1 MNIKEVFKMKDL
13 RKKIFFT
20 LFMLFIFRMG
30 AIIPIPGVDS
40 SVISS
45 MVEGN
50 NLLSLYNMMV
60 GGAFSNFTLFTLG
73 IGPYITAGII
83 MQLLTKAEIGN
94 LEDLS
99 KSGEVGRKKINAY
112 TKYLALFL
120 AVIQSVGITFGFV
133 INSLK
138 DSSPLSIIT
147 VILTLVAS
155 SMFLIWVS
163 DKITERGIGNGSSL
177 IIFFGIISRLPSETI
192 TIANNV
198 KENTI
203 NPWLLG
209 LVLLISLIVII
220 GVVFIQEG
228 IRKIP
233 VQYSK
238 QVSGR
243 KIYGG
248 QSSHIPLKINQA
260 GVMPVIFAS
269 SILALPQTIAI
280 FAGENVQNFVAKYL
294 SQNGEF
300 FWIHLLLEVFFIV
313 MFSYFATTL
322 SFSTEDIANN
332 LKNSGGFIPGIRP
345 GKPTENYLEK
355 ILKRLTLA
363 GAFFLSI
370 IVMIPAITG
379 QLSHI
384 YLSLTGTSLLI
395 VVGVALEIVRQL
407 KSNLIVRSYSTIFS
421 TK

>member
-45 MVEGN
+45 LVEGN

-83 MQLLTKAEIGN
+83 IQLLTKAEIGN

-99 KSGEVGRKKINAY
+99 KSGELGRKKINAY

-120 AVIQSVGITFGFV
+120 SLIQSVGITFGFV
-133 INSLK
+133 ISSLK
-138 DSSPLSIIT
+138 DNSALSITT

-177 IIFFGIISRLPSETI
+177 IIFFGIISRLPSEAINI
-192 TIANNV
+192 TNSV
-198 KENTI
+198 KENII

-209 LVLLISLIVII
+209 LVLIISLLVII

-228 IRKIP
+228 VRKIP
-233 VQYSK
+233 IQYSK

-243 KIYGG
+243 KTYGG

-345 GKPTENYLEK
+345 GKPTEQYLEK

-379 QLSHI
+379 QMSNI

-407 KSNLIVRSYSTIFS
+407 KSNLIVRSYSSIFS
-421 TK
+421 IK

>member
-1 MNIKEVFKMKDL
+1 MSIKEVFKMKDL

-20 LFMLFIFRMG
+20 LFMLFVFRMG
-30 AIIPIPGVDS
+30 AMIPVPGVDS

-45 MVEGN
+45 MVQEN
-50 NLLSLYNMMV
+50 SLLSLYNMMV
-60 GGAFSNFTLFTLG
+60 GGAFSNFTLFALG

-94 LEDLS
+94 LDDLS

-120 AVIQSVGITFGFV
+120 ALVQSVGMTFGFV
-133 INSLK
+133 INALK
-138 DSSPLSIIT
+138 DSSPISIAS
-147 VILTLVAS
+147 VILTLMAS

-177 IIFFGIISRLPSETI
+177 IIFFGIISRLPSEALNI
-192 TIANNV
+192 VDMV
-198 KENTI
+198 KKNTI
-203 NPWLLG
+203 NPWLLA
-209 LVLLISLIVII
+209 LVLGVSLIVII

-228 IRKIP
+228 VRKIP
-233 VQYSK
+233 VQYAK
-238 QVSGR
+238 KVVGR
-243 KIYGG
+243 KTYGG
-248 QSSHIPLKINQA
+248 QNSHIPMKINQS

-269 SILALPQTIAI
+269 SILALPQT
-280 FAGENVQNFVAKYL
+280 FAMFMGANAQNFVAKYL
-294 SQNGEF
+294 SPNGEF
-300 FWIHLLLEVFFIV
+300 FYIYLLLEVFFIV
-313 MFSYFATTL
+313 LFSYFSTTL

-345 GKPTENYLEK
+345 GKPTEEYLNK

-370 IVMIPAITG
+370 IVMVPAITG
-379 QLSHI
+379 KLSNI
-384 YLSLTGTSLLI
+384 YLTLTGTSLLI

-407 KSNLIVRSYSTIFS
+407 KSNLIVRNYSSIFS
-421 TK
+421 KK

>member
-1 MNIKEVFKMKDL
+1 MSIKEVFKIKDL

-30 AIIPIPGVDS
+30 AVIPIPGVDS

-45 MVEGN
+45 MVEEN
-50 NLLSLYNMMV
+50 SLLSIYNMMV
-60 GGAFSNFTLFTLG
+60 GGAFSSFTLFALG

-83 MQLLTKAEIGN
+83 IQLLTKAEIGN

-99 KSGEVGRKKINAY
+99 KSGELGRKKINTY
-112 TKYLALFL
+112 TKVLALFL
-120 AVIQSVGITFGFV
+120 GIVQSIGITYGFV
-133 INSLK
+133 INALK
-138 DSSPLSIIT
+138 DNSILSIVA
-147 VILTLVAS
+147 VIMTLVAS
-155 SMFLIWVS
+155 SMFLIWIS
-163 DKITERGIGNGSSL
+163 DKITEKGLGNGSSL
-177 IIFFGIISRLPSETI
+177 IIFFGIISRLPSEVI
-192 TIANNV
+192 SIVNSV

-203 NPWLLG
+203 NPWLLA
-209 LVLLISLIVII
+209 LVLLISLLVII

-228 IRKIP
+228 VRKIP

-238 QVSGR
+238 QVVGR
-243 KIYGG
+243 KTYGG
-248 QSSHIPLKINQA
+248 QSSHIPMKINQS

-269 SILALPQTIAI
+269 SILALPQTIAM
-280 FAGENVQNFVAKYL
+280 FVGGDVQNFVVKYL
-294 SQNGEF
+294 SPNGEY
-300 FWIHLLLEVFFIV
+300 FWIYLLLEVFFIV
-313 MFSYFATTL
+313 LFSYFATTL

-345 GKPTENYLEK
+345 GKPTEEYLEK

-379 QLSHI
+379 QLSNI
-384 YLSLTGTSLLI
+384 YLTLTGTSLLI

-407 KSNLIVRSYSTIFS
+407 KSNLIVRNYSSIFS
-421 TK
+421 NK

>member
-20 LFMLFIFRMG
+20 LSMLFIFRMG

-138 DSSPLSIIT
+138 DNSPLSIIT

-155 SMFLIWVS
+155 SMFLIWIS

-177 IIFFGIISRLPSETI
+177 IIFFGIISRLPSEAI

-209 LVLLISLIVII
+209 LVLLISLLVII

-228 IRKIP
+228 VRKIP

-379 QLSHI
+379 QLSNI

>member
-30 AIIPIPGVDS
+30 AIIPVPGVDS
-40 SVISS
+40 SIISS
-45 MVEGN
+45 MVEEN
-50 NLLSLYNMMV
+50 SLLSLYNMMV
-60 GGAFSNFTLFTLG
+60 GGAFSSFTLFALG

-112 TKYLALFL
+112 TKYLALLL
-120 AVIQSVGITFGFV
+120 ALIQAVGITFGFV

-138 DSSPLSIIT
+138 DNSTLSIAT
-147 VILTLVAS
+147 VILTLMAS
-155 SMFLIWVS
+155 SMFLIWIS
-163 DKITERGIGNGSSL
+163 DKITEKGLGNGSSL
-177 IIFFGIISRLPSETI
+177 IIFFGIISRLPNEVISI
-192 TIANNV
+192 VNSV

-203 NPWLLG
+203 NPWLLA
-209 LVLLISLIVII
+209 LVLLISLLVII

-228 IRKIP
+228 VRKIP

-238 QVSGR
+238 QVVGR
-243 KIYGG
+243 KTYGG
-248 QSSHIPLKINQA
+248 QSSHIPMKINQS

-269 SILALPQTIAI
+269 SILALPQTIAM
-280 FAGENVQNFVAKYL
+280 FVGGDVQNFVVKYL
-294 SQNGEF
+294 SPNGEY
-300 FWIHLLLEVFFIV
+300 FWIYLLLEVFFIV
-313 MFSYFATTL
+313 LFSYFATTL

-345 GKPTENYLEK
+345 GKPTEEYLEK

-379 QLSHI
+379 QLSNI
-384 YLSLTGTSLLI
+384 YLTLTGTSLLI

-407 KSNLIVRSYSTIFS
+407 KSNLIVRNYSSIFS
-421 TK
+421 NK

>member
-30 AIIPIPGVDS
+30 AIIPVPGVDS
-40 SVISS
+40 SIISS
-45 MVEGN
+45 MVEEN

-60 GGAFSNFTLFTLG
+60 GGAFSSFTLFALG

-112 TKYLALFL
+112 TKYLALLL
-120 AVIQSVGITFGFV
+120 ALIQAVGITFGFV

-138 DSSPLSIIT
+138 DNSTLSIAT
-147 VILTLVAS
+147 VILTLMAS
-155 SMFLIWVS
+155 SMFLIWIS
-163 DKITERGIGNGSSL
+163 DKITEKGLGNGSSL
-177 IIFFGIISRLPSETI
+177 IIFFGIISRLPSEVI
-192 TIANNV
+192 SIVNSV

-203 NPWLLG
+203 NPWLLA
-209 LVLLISLIVII
+209 LVLLISLLVII

-228 IRKIP
+228 VRKIP

-238 QVSGR
+238 QVVGR
-243 KIYGG
+243 KTYGG
-248 QSSHIPLKINQA
+248 QSSHIPMKINQS

-269 SILALPQTIAI
+269 SILALPQTIAM
-280 FAGENVQNFVAKYL
+280 FVGGDVQNFVVKYL
-294 SQNGEF
+294 SPNGEY
-300 FWIHLLLEVFFIV
+300 FWIYLLLEVFFIV
-313 MFSYFATTL
+313 LFSYFATTL

-345 GKPTENYLEK
+345 GKPTEEYLEK

-379 QLSHI
+379 QLSNI
-384 YLSLTGTSLLI
+384 YLTLTGTSLLI

-407 KSNLIVRSYSTIFS
+407 KSNLIVRNYSSIFS
-421 TK
+421 NK

>member
-30 AIIPIPGVDS
+30 AIIPVPGVDS
-40 SVISS
+40 SIISS
-45 MVEGN
+45 MVEEN
-50 NLLSLYNMMV
+50 SLLSLYNMMV
-60 GGAFSNFTLFTLG
+60 GGAFSSFTLFALG

-112 TKYLALFL
+112 TKYLALLL
-120 AVIQSVGITFGFV
+120 ALIQAVGITFGFV

-138 DSSPLSIIT
+138 DNSTLSIAT
-147 VILTLVAS
+147 VILTLMAS
-155 SMFLIWVS
+155 SMFLIWIS
-163 DKITERGIGNGSSL
+163 DKITEKGLGNGSSL
-177 IIFFGIISRLPSETI
+177 IIFFGIISRLPSEVI
-192 TIANNV
+192 SIVNSV

-203 NPWLLG
+203 NPWLLA
-209 LVLLISLIVII
+209 LVLLISLLVII

-228 IRKIP
+228 VRKIP

-238 QVSGR
+238 QVVGR
-243 KIYGG
+243 KTYGG
-248 QSSHIPLKINQA
+248 QSSHIPMKINQS

-269 SILALPQTIAI
+269 SILALPQTIAM
-280 FAGENVQNFVAKYL
+280 FVGGDVQNFVVKYL
-294 SQNGEF
+294 SPNGEY
-300 FWIHLLLEVFFIV
+300 FWIYLLLEVFFIV
-313 MFSYFATTL
+313 LFSYFATTL

-345 GKPTENYLEK
+345 GKPTEEYLEK

-379 QLSHI
+379 QLSNI
-384 YLSLTGTSLLI
+384 YLTLTGTSLLI

-407 KSNLIVRSYSTIFS
+407 KSNLIVRNYSSIFS
-421 TK
+421 NK

>member
-1 MNIKEVFKMKDL
+1 MSIKEVFKIKDL

-30 AIIPIPGVDS
+30 AVIPIPGVDS

-45 MVEGN
+45 MVEEN
-50 NLLSLYNMMV
+50 SLLSIYNMMV
-60 GGAFSNFTLFTLG
+60 GGAFSSFTLFALG

-83 MQLLTKAEIGN
+83 IQLLTKAEIGN

-99 KSGEVGRKKINAY
+99 KSGELGRKKINTY
-112 TKYLALFL
+112 TKVLALFL
-120 AVIQSVGITFGFV
+120 GIVQSIGITYGFV
-133 INSLK
+133 INALK
-138 DSSPLSIIT
+138 DNSILSIVA
-147 VILTLVAS
+147 VIMTLVAS
-155 SMFLIWVS
+155 SMFLIWIS
-163 DKITERGIGNGSSL
+163 DKITEKGLGNGSSL
-177 IIFFGIISRLPSETI
+177 IIFFGIISRLPSEVVNI
-192 TIANNV
+192 VNGV

-203 NPWLLG
+203 NPWLLA
-209 LVLLISLIVII
+209 LVLLISLLVII

-228 IRKIP
+228 VRKIP

-238 QVSGR
+238 QVVGR
-243 KIYGG
+243 KTYGG
-248 QSSHIPLKINQA
+248 QSSHIPMKINQS

-269 SILALPQTIAI
+269 SILALPQTIAM
-280 FAGENVQNFVAKYL
+280 FVGEDVQSFVAKYL
-294 SQNGEF
+294 SQNGEY
-300 FWIHLLLEVFFIV
+300 FWIYLLLEVFFIV
-313 MFSYFATTL
+313 LFSYFATTL

-345 GKPTENYLEK
+345 GKPTEEYLEK

-379 QLSHI
+379 QLSNI
-384 YLSLTGTSLLI
+384 YLTLTGTSLLI

-407 KSNLIVRSYSTIFS
+407 KSNLIVRNYSSIFS
-421 TK
+421 NK

>member
-30 AIIPIPGVDS
+30 AIIPVPGVDS
-40 SVISS
+40 SIISS
-45 MVEGN
+45 MVEEN
-50 NLLSLYNMMV
+50 SLLSLYNMMV
-60 GGAFSNFTLFTLG
+60 GGAFSSFTLFALG

-112 TKYLALFL
+112 TKYLALLL
-120 AVIQSVGITFGFV
+120 ALIQAVGITFGFV

-138 DSSPLSIIT
+138 DNSTLSIAT
-147 VILTLVAS
+147 VILTLMAS
-155 SMFLIWVS
+155 SMFLIWIS
-163 DKITERGIGNGSSL
+163 DKITEKGLGNGSSL
-177 IIFFGIISRLPSETI
+177 IIFFGIISRLPSEVVNI
-192 TIANNV
+192 VNGV

-203 NPWLLG
+203 NPWLLA
-209 LVLLISLIVII
+209 LVLLISLLVII

-228 IRKIP
+228 VRKIP

-238 QVSGR
+238 QVVGR
-243 KIYGG
+243 KTYGG
-248 QSSHIPLKINQA
+248 QSSHIPMKINQS

-269 SILALPQTIAI
+269 SILALPQTIAM
-280 FAGENVQNFVAKYL
+280 FVGEDVQSFVAKYL
-294 SQNGEF
+294 SQNGEY
-300 FWIHLLLEVFFIV
+300 FWIYLLLEVFFIV
-313 MFSYFATTL
+313 LFSYFATTL

-345 GKPTENYLEK
+345 GKPTEEYLEK

-379 QLSHI
+379 QLSNI
-384 YLSLTGTSLLI
+384 YLTLTGTSLLI

-407 KSNLIVRSYSTIFS
+407 KSNLIVRNYSSIFS
-421 TK
+421 NK

>member
-13 RKKIFFT
+13 RRKILFT

-30 AIIPIPGVDS
+30 AIIPVPGVDS
-40 SVISS
+40 SIISS
-45 MVEGN
+45 MVEEN
-50 NLLSLYNMMV
+50 SLLSLYNMMV
-60 GGAFSNFTLFTLG
+60 GGAFSNFTLFALG

-83 MQLLTKAEIGN
+83 IQLLTKAEIGN

-120 AVIQSVGITFGFV
+120 ALVQSIGMTFGFV
-133 INSLK
+133 INALK
-138 DSSPLSIIT
+138 DNSPLSITT
-147 VILTLVAS
+147 VVLTLMAS
-155 SMFLIWVS
+155 SMFLIWIS
-163 DKITERGIGNGSSL
+163 DKITERGLGNGSSM

-192 TIANNV
+192 NIVNSL
-198 KENTI
+198 KEKTI
-203 NPWLLG
+203 NPWLLA

-228 IRKIP
+228 VRKIP

-238 QVSGR
+238 QVIGR
-243 KIYGG
+243 KTYGG
-248 QSSHIPLKINQA
+248 QSSHIPMKINQS

-269 SILALPQTIAI
+269 SILALPQTIAM
-280 FAGENVQNFVAKYL
+280 FMGSDVQNFVAKYL
-294 SQNGEF
+294 SQNGEY
-300 FWIHLLLEVFFIV
+300 FWIYLLLEVFFIV
-313 MFSYFATTL
+313 LFSYFATTL

-345 GKPTENYLEK
+345 GKPTEEYLEK

-379 QLSHI
+379 KLSNI
-384 YLSLTGTSLLI
+384 YLTLTGTSLLI

-407 KSNLIVRSYSTIFS
+407 KSNLIVRNYSSIFS
-421 TK
+421 K

>member
-30 AIIPIPGVDS
+30 AIIPVPGVDS

-45 MVEGN
+45 MVEEN
-50 NLLSLYNMMV
+50 SLLSLYNMMV
-60 GGAFSNFTLFTLG
+60 GGAFSSFTLFALG

-120 AVIQSVGITFGFV
+120 ALIQSIGMTFGFV
-133 INSLK
+133 INALK
-138 DSSPLSIIT
+138 DNSALSLTT
-147 VILTLVAS
+147 VILTLMAS
-155 SMFLIWVS
+155 SMFLIWIS
-163 DKITERGIGNGSSL
+163 DKITEKGLGNGSSL

-192 TIANNV
+192 NIANSL
-198 KENTI
+198 KEKTI
-203 NPWLLG
+203 NPWLLA

-228 IRKIP
+228 VRKIP

-238 QVSGR
+238 KVVGR
-243 KIYGG
+243 KTYGG
-248 QSSHIPLKINQA
+248 QSSHIPMKINQS

-269 SILALPQTIAI
+269 SILALPQTLAM
-280 FAGENVQNFVAKYL
+280 FMGSDVQNFVAKYL
-294 SQNGEF
+294 SQSGEY
-300 FWIHLLLEVFFIV
+300 FWIYLLLEVFFIV
-313 MFSYFATTL
+313 LFSYFATTL

-345 GKPTENYLEK
+345 GKPTEEYLEK

-363 GAFFLSI
+363 GAFFLSV

-379 QLSHI
+379 KLSSI
-384 YLSLTGTSLLI
+384 YLTLTGTSLLI

-407 KSNLIVRSYSTIFS
+407 KSNLIVRNYSSIFS
-421 TK
+421 NK

>member
-30 AIIPIPGVDS
+30 AIIPVPGVDS
-40 SVISS
+40 AIISS
-45 MVEGN
+45 MVEEN
-50 NLLSLYNMMV
+50 SLLSLYNMMV
-60 GGAFSNFTLFTLG
+60 GGAFSSFTLFALG

-112 TKYLALFL
+112 TKYLALLL
-120 AVIQSVGITFGFV
+120 ALIQAVGITFGFV

-138 DSSPLSIIT
+138 DNSTLSIAT
-147 VILTLVAS
+147 VILTLMAS
-155 SMFLIWVS
+155 SMFLIWIS
-163 DKITERGIGNGSSL
+163 DKITEKGLGNGSSL
-177 IIFFGIISRLPSETI
+177 IIFFGIISRLPSEVVNI
-192 TIANNV
+192 VNGV

-203 NPWLLG
+203 NPWLLA
-209 LVLLISLIVII
+209 LVLLISLLVII

-228 IRKIP
+228 VRKIP

-238 QVSGR
+238 QVVGR
-243 KIYGG
+243 KTYGG
-248 QSSHIPLKINQA
+248 QSSHIPMKINQS

-269 SILALPQTIAI
+269 SILALPQTIAM
-280 FAGENVQNFVAKYL
+280 FVGEDVQSFVAKYL
-294 SQNGEF
+294 SQNGEY
-300 FWIHLLLEVFFIV
+300 FWIYLLLEVFFIV
-313 MFSYFATTL
+313 LFSYFATTL

-345 GKPTENYLEK
+345 GKPTEEYLEK

-363 GAFFLSI
+363 GAFFLSV

-379 QLSHI
+379 QLSNI
-384 YLSLTGTSLLI
+384 YLTLTGTSLLI

-407 KSNLIVRSYSTIFS
+407 KSNLIVRNYSSIFS
-421 TK
+421 NK